1 MVLQPR
7 NNLKTSWT
15 HYLNKDLLYASRSSC
30 PCCVSA
36 RIVARGTTDHTAEI
50 KVMHL
55 EENFLNYQCSS
66 SNKVLPKFLAHI
78 SKFYN
83 KNYTKNLPLVS
94 IIYLLLKPS
103 NHAFTHLA
111 TQPPTIRASK
121 VTLTDEIV
129 LIRLLY
135 LV

>member
-15 HYLNKDLLYASRSSC
+15 HYLNKGLLYASTSSC
-30 PCCVSA
+30 LCCVSA
-36 RIVARGTTDHTAEI
+36 SIAARGTTDHTAEI
-50 KVMHL
+50 KAMHL
-55 EENFLNYQCSS
+55 EENFLNYQSSS
-66 SNKVLPKFLAHI
+66 SNKMLPKFLAHL

-103 NHAFTHLA
+103 IHAFTHLA
-111 TQPPTIRASK
+111 TQPPIIIVSK